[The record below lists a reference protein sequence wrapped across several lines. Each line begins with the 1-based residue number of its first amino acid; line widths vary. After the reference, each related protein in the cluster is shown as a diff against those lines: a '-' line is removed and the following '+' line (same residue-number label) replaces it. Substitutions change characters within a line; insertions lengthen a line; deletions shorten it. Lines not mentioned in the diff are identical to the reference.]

1 MPPPA
6 VQATF
11 VPLYRSAPKT
21 REESL
26 AAQRAHN
33 NWYTIMIATMNE
45 FRVQNSE
52 TSSEEGFRRSFLH
65 ALSDTC
71 VPAGI
76 DKYKCIMEGCSQASK
91 ESCPTLHVSRTD
103 SYVCAVCFVNLAICD
118 FAVKSTA
125 PKKRKPDMSSLVE
138 LHKTMPVKVQR
149 MDVNPHAYDD
159 IDELIDSGIVEQQE
173 TPSTYASTGSE

>member
-6 VQATF
+6 GQAAF
-11 VPLYRSAPKT
+11 VPLMSGAPKT

-45 FRVQNSE
+45 FRIQNSD
-52 TSSEEGFRRSFLH
+52 TSEEGFRRSFLY

-71 VPAGI
+71 VPVGI
-76 DKYKCIMEGCSQASK
+76 DKYKCIMEGCSQALK

-103 SYVCAVCFVNLAICD
+103 SDVCAVCFVNLAISD
-118 FAVKSTA
+118 FAAKSSL
-125 PKKRKPDMSSLVE
+125 PKKRKQDMASLVE
-138 LHKTMPVKVQR
+138 LHKTMTVKVQR
-149 MDVNPHAYDD
+149 SDYEPYTYDPM
-159 IDELIDSGIVEQQE
+159 DELIDSGIVEQPQE